1 MPAHP
6 VQRRAGEKDEVFED
20 VVEHHFELFEK
31 MDLREIASKTGY
43 SLEQIKAVF
52 EKIKYFDPKPG
63 RNYESDQP
71 IYVVPDVYVVKGE
84 DGLEVFL
91 NDEIFRTSA

>member
-1 MPAHP
+1 MLL
-6 VQRRAGEKDEVFED
+6 
-20 VVEHHFELFEK
+20 HHFELFRK
-31 MDLREIASKTGY
+31 MDLKEIAKKTGY

-52 EKIKYFDPKPG
+52 EKMKGFDPKPG

-84 DGLEVFL
+84 DGFEVFL
-91 NDEIFRTSA
+91 NDDNVPDLKMNRYYVELFVQ